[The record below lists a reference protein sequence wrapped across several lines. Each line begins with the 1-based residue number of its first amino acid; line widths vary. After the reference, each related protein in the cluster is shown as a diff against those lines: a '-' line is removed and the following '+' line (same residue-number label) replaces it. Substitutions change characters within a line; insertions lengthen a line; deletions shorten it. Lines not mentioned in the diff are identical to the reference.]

1 MTDPIADTSQSR
13 TAGIAGFAFLVILI
27 GYSIT
32 WIFVYS
38 RLIAAGNVTVT
49 ASNIMANEL
58 LFRIGIASDLMI
70 AVSGIVLSL
79 ALYIILKPVNRNL
92 ALFALCLK
100 MADAVLAAV
109 TVSLSFLALQMIT
122 GDAYLTAGNPEQVQ
136 ELIGLFLGV
145 HAAASTIPM
154 VFTSL
159 GFIVFFYLFLRSKY
173 IPGLL
178 AGFGIFSYALLLFSS
193 FVTIFGAKPAMALL
207 GNFDIIC
214 FAPSCLF
221 ELIIGLWLL
230 LKGLDVRQGVKN
242 E

>member
-1 MTDPIADTSQSR
+1 
-13 TAGIAGFAFLVILI
+13 
-27 GYSIT
+27 
-32 WIFVYS
+32 
-38 RLIAAGNVTVT
+38 
-49 ASNIMANEL
+49 
-58 LFRIGIASDLMI
+58 
-70 AVSGIVLSL
+70 
-79 ALYIILKPVNRNL
+79 
-92 ALFALCLK
+92 
-100 MADAVLAAV
+100 
-109 TVSLSFLALQMIT
+109 MIT
-122 GDAYLTAGNPEQVQ
+122 GESYLTAGNPEQVQ